1 MSYRS
6 ISYWFDPLGAE
17 PKPRPPLSG
26 DIDVDV
32 AIVGGGFT
40 GLWTAYYLMRADP
53 SCRVAVIER
62 ETAGFGASGRNGGW
76 CLAMVHGLEHYYA
89 RDPQGGAA
97 LRDAI
102 KASVDDSGAGGR

>member
-1 MSYRS
+1 MVHAKSGLSLSPGCVRDTIPGSSRSLLGSRMSYRS
-6 ISYWFDPLGAE
+6 ISYWFDSLGAE

-53 SCRVAVIER
+53 SRLC
-62 ETAGFGASGRNGGW
+62 
-76 CLAMVHGLEHYYA
+76 
-89 RDPQGGAA
+89 
-97 LRDAI
+97 
-102 KASVDDSGAGGR
+102 

>member
-1 MSYRS
+1 MIRFRVLTILLLGSRMSYRS

-53 SCRVAVIER
+53 PRLC
-62 ETAGFGASGRNGGW
+62 
-76 CLAMVHGLEHYYA
+76 
-89 RDPQGGAA
+89 
-97 LRDAI
+97 
-102 KASVDDSGAGGR
+102 

>member
-6 ISYWFDPLGAE
+6 ISCWFDPLGAE

-53 SCRVAVIER
+53 SWLC
-62 ETAGFGASGRNGGW
+62 
-76 CLAMVHGLEHYYA
+76 
-89 RDPQGGAA
+89 
-97 LRDAI
+97 
-102 KASVDDSGAGGR
+102 

>member
-6 ISYWFDPLGAE
+6 ISFWFDSLGAE
-17 PKPRPPLSG
+17 PKLRAPLPG
-26 DIDVDV
+26 DCEVDV

-53 SCRVAVIER
+53 SRRVAVIER

-76 CLAMVHGLEHYYA
+76 CF
-89 RDPQGGAA
+89 
-97 LRDAI
+97 AI
-102 KASVDDSGAGGR
+102 V